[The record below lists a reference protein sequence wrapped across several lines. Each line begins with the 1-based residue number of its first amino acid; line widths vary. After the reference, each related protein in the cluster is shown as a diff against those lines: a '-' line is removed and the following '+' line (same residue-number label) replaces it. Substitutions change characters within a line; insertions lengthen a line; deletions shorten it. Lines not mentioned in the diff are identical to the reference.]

1 MGGMNVDSV
10 KRVALVTGGTG
21 ALGSAVTLELLRS
34 GMRVA
39 VSYLSAPEWES
50 LEHKAAEYGRNLL
63 GKKVDLTSSVEVER
77 MAAGILSQ
85 WERIDFLVALAGGF
99 AAGKSYETD
108 EQTWDRMFNL
118 NLRSLVLPLRA
129 VVPAMIKQNFGRIVT
144 TSSGSIL
151 RGGGA
156 GIAAYA
162 VSKGAVRQLSEILA
176 DELATFDIHVH
187 CIMPGTMDT
196 EANRKSMPKADF
208 SKWVNTED
216 VARTIKTLLG
226 DHTRA
231 VRAAV
236 VPILG

>member
-1 MGGMNVDSV
+1 MELGN
-10 KRVALVTGGTG
+10 RVALVTGGTG
-21 ALGSAVTLELLRS
+21 ALGSAVTLELLKSGARVTVTFRS
-34 GMRVA
+34 VA
-39 VSYLSAPEWES
+39 EWES
-50 LEHKAAEYGRNLL
+50 VQHIASEYGQDLL
-63 GKKVDLTSSVEVER
+63 GKKVDLTQGDEIDRMVAEVLGR
-77 MAAGILSQ
+77 WG
-85 WERIDFLVALAGGF
+85 RIDFLVALAGGF

-129 VVPAMIKQNFGRIVT
+129 VVPVMIKQNFGRIVT

-162 VSKGAVRQLSEILA
+162 ISKGAVRQLSEILA
-176 DELATFDIHVH
+176 DELASFDIHVH

-208 SKWVNTED
+208 SKWVKTED
-216 VARTIKTLLG
+216 VARTIRTLLG
-226 DHTRA
+226 DDTRA
-231 VRAAV
+231 VRATV
-236 VPILG
+236 LPILG